1 MNDQNSL
8 DVMNGHPLCV
18 ERCRRNLTQ
27 AQLADAVK
35 VGITTIWRAENDYPI
50 SATSRQ
56 RICAYLNMTSLEL
69 GLTTKKPKKGTALVS
84 SEASTISTAPQA
96 FPFIITKQSQPL
108 DRVFEHTADSPSEQH
123 IGAWLALE
131 SCNIASLFD
140 AGWTLDAILD
150 SLRVVLQG
158 VEGIPMMTRRKLLQ
172 LGGMAAISGL
182 APLIERQVTEEEQI
196 QFTQRIGNSIS
207 YGWKLFN
214 TTNTP
219 QILAVGQALLT
230 LVQQNCLYLLPHTRP
245 LLYSSTYRLIGAA
258 LHFHG
263 SYENAY
269 QFHERA
275 YVTALEGADPWNMVQ
290 CRMWQANGFMEQKRY
305 AEALQTNEAALRLIE
320 HYDNREVVRT
330 KAKLL
335 ASSAE
340 GAAYLGETKHVQ
352 EKLNASKSVLEQFPQ
367 TLHDEFD
374 YKSWHHHA
382 GTCALILGHHDIA
395 IKELQQA
402 VQGLPPH
409 LVIRNI
415 TALMPL
421 AIAYARIGER
431 DKCLETS
438 MKVIQHGRE
447 LNAQGISKQFSDY
460 IRKEIHKA
468 FPSDAQILSLTI

>member
-1 MNDQNSL
+1 MNDQNSS

-18 ERCRRNLTQ
+18 ERCRRNMTQ
-27 AQLADAVK
+27 AQLADAIK
-35 VGITTIWRAENDYPI
+35 IGITTIWRAENDYPI

-69 GLTTKKPKKGTALVS
+69 GLMTKKSKKGTALVS
-84 SEASTISTAPQA
+84 QEAGTLSTAPQE
-96 FPFIITKQSQPL
+96 FPFIITEQNQL
-108 DRVFEHTADSPSEQH
+108 LERVVEHTASSPSEQH
-123 IGAWLALE
+123 IGTWLALE

-158 VEGIPMMTRRKLLQ
+158 VEGMPMMTRRKLLQ
-172 LGGMAAISGL
+172 LGGMAAISGIV
-182 APLIERQVTEEEQI
+182 PLVDRQATEEEQI

-219 QILAVGQALLT
+219 QVLAVGQALLT
-230 LVQQNCLYLLPHTRP
+230 LIQQNCFYLLPHTRP
-245 LLYSSTYRLIGAA
+245 LLYSSAYRLIGAA

-263 SYENAY
+263 SYEKAY

-275 YVTALEGADPWNMVQ
+275 YITALEGADTWNMVQ

-305 AEALQTNEAALRLIE
+305 AEALQTNEAALRLIN
-320 HYDNREVVRT
+320 HHDNSEVVRT

-340 GAAYLGETKHVQ
+340 SAAYLGETKQVQ
-352 EKLNASKSVLEQFPQ
+352 EKLNTSKSVLEQFPQ

-374 YKSWHHHA
+374 DKSWHHHA
-382 GTCALILGHHDIA
+382 GTCALILGHHDTA

-402 VQGLPPH
+402 VQGLPAH
-409 LVIRNI
+409 LVVRNV

-421 AIAYARIGER
+421 AIAYARAGER
-431 DKCLETS
+431 EKCLETT
-438 MKVIQHGRE
+438 MKVIQQSKE

-460 IRKEIHKA
+460 IREEIHKA
-468 FPSDAQILSLTI
+468 FPHDAQITSLAM